1 MMTRQKHE
9 KGALNTPFYAKFGF
23 RIWTRYVISFSET
36 TQLLP
41 RLFVRFNDNYVR
53 VSLWLLGFL
62 YPCALLH
69 QRGAPVPVL
78 LLTPMLLVGN
88 LCCPQPRQVVFG
100 N

>member
-9 KGALNTPFYAKFGF
+9 KGALNTPFYAKFRF

-53 VSLWLLGFL
+53 VSLWLLGFRTL
-62 YPCALLH
+62 RLIACISAGPCPRTPVDPNVTRRQHLLSATKTGRH
-69 QRGAPVPVL
+69 G
-78 LLTPMLLVGN
+78 
-88 LCCPQPRQVVFG
+88 
-100 N
+100 